1 MDLCI
6 VLSRHHFQP
15 PSVASTLSPQTQH
28 RPIWKSLIDIGM
40 GEAARITARLVWT
53 LVADVVFHTCYW
65 ARTVAGATVCL
76 SSGMSRT

>member
-1 MDLCI
+1 MDLCTCCPAI
-6 VLSRHHFQP
+6 ISSP

-53 LVADVVFHTCYW
+53 LFADVVFHTCYW